1 MHEIGIG
8 LLVIIAVLLILA
20 IIAIGIRL
28 YKHELT
34 WKEVLMEL
42 FLEALNPFNWF

>member
-1 MHEIGIG
+1 MHMIGIG
-8 LLVIIAVLLILA
+8 LLIGIAVLIGIAL
-20 IIAIGIRL
+20 IAIGIRI

-34 WKEVLMEL
+34 WKEVFMEI